1 MKKHLKKIFF
11 AISLM
16 VLTLTLA
23 SCGPS
28 PKFNLEKAAEN
39 LERRDYMVS
48 YKDDYDE
55 DDIDEMMIKESLF
68 AHDGD
73 EEVTIMKFRDVRTA
87 KLYVKSMKLRRQYE
101 IDEIKYEIKLLKI
114 QKKALINTML
124 RYAFKLES
132 DDFDDII
139 EDIKDIQDEIK
150 ECREEIKDVKK
161 EYSCGRMGKTVWYG
175 TEGAIKDTK

>member
-39 LERRDYMVS
+39 LERRDYRVS
-48 YKDDYDE
+48 YEDDYDE

-73 EEVTIMKFRDVRTA
+73 EEVTIYKFRDAGTA
-87 KLYVKSMKLRRQYE
+87 KAYIKAMKLQRQYE
-101 IDEIKYEIKLLKI
+101 IDEIKYEIKLL
-114 QKKALINTML
+114 QLEKKSLIHLMI
-124 RYAFKLES
+124 RYAFKLED
-132 DDFDDII
+132 DDFDDIT
-139 EDIKDIQDEIK
+139 EEIKDIQDEIK
-150 ECREEIKDVKK
+150 ECREEIKDIKK
-161 EYSCGRMGKTVWYG
+161 EYSFGRIGKTVWVG
-175 TEGAIKDTK
+175 TKEAIKDTK